1 MRNALHAAAHLA
13 VWAGLYVAGAVVC
26 LSQIAGLDAAVPFGA
41 RIRAA
46 AFAFCTAMAAYLL
59 DRVKMF
65 DSWLDP
71 ADAQAHP
78 SRFAFLASHSIRV
91 RVLSLLLLVVAVWL
105 GMDLLAWGA
114 IVPVL
119 AVAGVLV
126 YAARP
131 RGSRPRPKDIVL
143 LKNAYV
149 AAGITGFAAV
159 VATAAVRPVGGDG
172 EGGTGLG
179 TLWEIAVAHAVP
191 LGFSCAH
198 LAARVFADAVLC
210 DLDDEDADRRHGTG
224 TLPTHLGRVRA
235 WNIALGVRFGIALAV
250 VLIPVLPAPARLA
263 WAAVTVA
270 SSVALRLAAPARV
283 RDWVDARLPMEAASV
298 AVILALERSAS

>member
-1 MRNALHAAAHLA
+1 MRSALHASAHLA

-26 LSQIAGLDAAVPFGA
+26 LSQIAGLDAAVPFD
-41 RIRAA
+41 RRVRAA
-46 AFAFCTAMAAYLL
+46 AFAFCTAMAVYLL

-78 SRFAFLASHSIRV
+78 SRFAFLVSHSIGV
-91 RVLSLLLLVVAVWL
+91 RALILLLLMMAVWL

-114 IVPVL
+114 VVPVL

-131 RGSRPRPKDIVL
+131 RGSRPRPKDVVL

-159 VATAAVRPVGGDG
+159 VATAAVHSGA
-172 EGGTGLG
+172 GLG
-179 TLWEIAVAHAVP
+179 TLWEFAVAHAVP
-191 LGFSCAH
+191 LSLSCVH
-198 LAARVFADAVLC
+198 LAVRVFADAVLC

-224 TLPTHLGRVRA
+224 TLPTHVGRARA
-235 WNIALGVRFGIALAV
+235 WNIALGVRLCIAFAL
-250 VLIPVLPAPARLA
+250 VLVAALPGPARLA

-270 SSVALRLAAPARV
+270 SSVSLRLAAPTRV

-298 AVILALERSAS
+298 AVILALWRSAS